1 MSTNTETNN
10 QIQQPGLVDKN
21 KMATNAKTFAAAVTD
36 SISDVIDSVKPVFIV
51 ETDLFGDVKP
61 SKDQYLTHTELYK
74 SINEQV
80 PASHLKGLQRVRGLW
95 RIYLDNASDRDS
107 LITLGLNIRGKMIL
121 VHSMNPRVASNPLNN
136 PNHLKI
142 RIKNVPCSAEDGQ
155 IARTLEYYG
164 CRVHHLYR
172 ERLRVDGLLT
182 NCQTGDRIA
191 LCDPV
196 IRPLPR
202 SMVIGKYRATVLH
215 RDQVAKT
222 FKCNKCYEE
231 GHKQQD
237 CPNDWICKLCH
248 QSGHKQS
255 ECTVNFSGQETSDD
269 DLDTTH
275 EDVGEEQEVANENA
289 DGSVCDIEAETDIDS
304 TSQSIL
310 QAPVQVANSERP
322 KFSTSSGKVKQ
333 KKKTKQAQIDQYV
346 KECRNNT
353 DTPVVRKEKRNPT
366 TPTDV
371 LHTRHGPAQKSKT

>member
-1 MSTNTETNN
+1 M
-10 QIQQPGLVDKN
+10 
-21 KMATNAKTFAAAVTD
+21 
-36 SISDVIDSVKPVFIV
+36 KPVFIV
-51 ETDLFGDVKP
+51 ESDLFGDVKP

-74 SINEQV
+74 CINEHV

-95 RIYLDNASDRDS
+95 RIYLDNESDRND
-107 LITLGLNIRGKMIL
+107 LTILGLNIRGKMML
-121 VHSMNPRVASNPLNN
+121 VHSTNPRVASNPLNN

-155 IARTLEYYG
+155 IARTLEHYG

-172 ERLRVDGLLT
+172 ERLRVDGFLT
-182 NCQTGDRIA
+182 NCQTGDRIV
-191 LCDPV
+191 LCDP
-196 IRPLPR
+196 ILRPLPR

-222 FKCNKCYEE
+222 FKCNKCFEE

-255 ECTVNFSGQETSDD
+255 ECTVNFSGQDTSDD
-269 DLDTTH
+269 DLETQET
-275 EDVGEEQEVANENA
+275 EDVVEEQEVANETA
-289 DGSVCDIEAETDIDS
+289 DESVCDTEADTDTDS

-310 QAPVQVANSERP
+310 QAPAQAANSERP
-322 KFSTSSGKVKQ
+322 KSSASSGKGKVKQ
-333 KKKTKQAQIDQYV
+333 KKTKQAQIDQYV
-346 KECRNNT
+346 KECRSKT